1 MVEIIHKRVG
11 LVVGR
16 DAPEFVV
23 LFCFVLRIA
32 GCLFFCYHCKT
43 ASDLY
48 S

>member
-1 MVEIIHKRVG
+1 MVEIIHECVG
-11 LVVGR
+11 LDIGR

-23 LFCFVLRIA
+23 LPIA